1 MRISLIMTGMN
12 CKSRAARIVARH
24 SWVLALAL
32 SGCAHF
38 QPRPISPVRSLAAY
52 EDRSL
57 FGPGLEAFLAANH
70 VAPPAPGYPWDL
82 KALTLAA
89 FYYQPSLTYAR
100 AQLLTAQAARI
111 TAAERPNPSL
121 SISPAHDSG
130 IPGTPS
136 PWLVP
141 LSMDWP
147 IETAGR
153 RGDRMAVARHLAS
166 AARWDL
172 IGTVWEVRNRLRA
185 ALLAL
190 DAAHRSEMLLAR
202 QEAAQRTVLRL
213 LEGQFKAGS
222 VSSYELTR
230 ARITL
235 ERTMLARQAQEGQIR
250 DASIALADA
259 LGVPARALQH
269 VRFSFSG
276 FGEFPQDLTRSAV
289 RRDALLG
296 RSDVRAALEQYAA
309 SQSALKLQIARQ
321 WPNINLGPGYAWN
334 AQLAGDSEWQL
345 GLNVTLP
352 VLNHNQGPIA
362 EARARRR
369 AAAARFVAI
378 QADALGQIDRALAAY
393 RSALARV
400 QTANALLSNLRRELT
415 TTRQQVRAGER
426 QPLDLANARV
436 AFYAAVQSRLS
447 ADLSAQRALGA
458 LEAAVQSPL
467 TLPPSV
473 VRSAES
479 ESLSTTP

>member
-1 MRISLIMTGMN
+1 MRISLIMLRVN
-12 CKSRAARIVARH
+12 FKSRAMRFVAAH
-24 SWVLALAL
+24 AWVLALTL

-38 QPRPISPVRSLAAY
+38 QSRPISPARSLAAY
-52 EDRSL
+52 EARSL
-57 FGPGLEAFLAANH
+57 FRPGLDAFLAANH
-70 VAPPAPGYPWDL
+70 VAPPAPGRRWDL

-89 FYYQPSLTYAR
+89 FYYQPSLAYAR
-100 AQLLTAQAARI
+100 AQLLAAQAARI

-121 SISPAHDSG
+121 SVSPAHDSG

-136 PWLVP
+136 PWIVP

-153 RGDRMAVARHLAS
+153 RGDRMAVARHLAA

-190 DAAHRSEMLLAR
+190 YATQRSEVLLAR
-202 QEAAQRTVLRL
+202 QEAAQRTVLKL
-213 LEGQFKAGS
+213 LEGQFKAGV
-222 VSSYELTR
+222 VSGYELTQ
-230 ARITL
+230 ARIAL
-235 ERTMLARQAQEGQIR
+235 NRTTLARQAQEGQNR
-250 DASIALADA
+250 EACIALADA

-276 FGEFPQDLTRSAV
+276 FDEYPQNLTRPEV

-296 RSDVRAALEQYAA
+296 RSDVRAALERYAA

-345 GLNVTLP
+345 GLSVTLP
-352 VLNHNQGPIA
+352 VLNRNQGPIA

-369 AAAARFVAI
+369 AAAARFVAV
-378 QADALGQIDRALAAY
+378 QADAVGQIDRALAAY
-393 RSALARV
+393 RSALTRV
-400 QTANALLSNLRRELT
+400 QTANVLLSNLRRELT
-415 TTRQQVRAGER
+415 AIRQQVRAGER
-426 QPLDLANARV
+426 QPLDLANGKV
-436 AFYAAVQSRLS
+436 AFYAAVQSRLA

-458 LEAAVQSPL
+458 LEDAVQSPL
-467 TLPPSV
+467 TLSPSA
-473 VRSAES
+473 VRSAAS
-479 ESLSTTP
+479 ESASTFP